1 MRNLAVLFI
10 HFIAVLARLL
20 GPGGVRSLVAE
31 SLLLKHQI
39 LILNR
44 SRKRSPNLHAS
55 DRVLAGLMALLVRP
69 TRLLR
74 SAIVLK
80 PSTLLGFH
88 KALSKQKYRM
98 LFSPDLRRQPGPKG
112 PSAELIR
119 AVVEMKQR
127 NPSWGC
133 PRIAQQIALAF
144 QIQIDK
150 DVVRRILAHH
160 HRPGQDFGGP
170 SWLTFLGH
178 MKDSLWSMDLFRCE
192 SATLRTHWVLVVM
205 DQYTRRIIGFG
216 VHAGKVD
223 GVALC
228 RMFNRAIRGQYWLP
242 KYLSSDNDP
251 LYRFHQWQANLRILE
266 VTQIKTIPYVPLSHP
281 FVERL
286 IGTVRRE
293 YLDHTLF
300 WTTADLENKLLD
312 FRTYFNNHRTHTSRE
327 GRTPDTPVSR
337 PVANLRSFRWQPH
350 CRALYQTPVAA

>member
-1 MRNLAVLFI
+1 MRNLVVLFI
-10 HFIAVLARLL
+10 HLIATLARLL

-31 SLLLKHQI
+31 SLLLKHQL
-39 LILNR
+39 LIVNR
-44 SRKRSPNLHAS
+44 SRQRSPNLSAW
-55 DRVLAGLMALLVRP
+55 DRILAGWMALLVRP

-80 PSTLLGFH
+80 PSTMLALH
-88 KALSKQKYRM
+88 KAMSKRKYRM
-98 LFSPDLRRQPGPKG
+98 LFSPKLRRKPGPKG
-112 PSAELIR
+112 PSAELIHV
-119 AVVEMKQR
+119 VVEMKQR
-127 NPSWGC
+127 NPTWGC
-133 PRIAQQIALAF
+133 PRIAQQMALAF
-144 QIQIDK
+144 NIQIDK

-160 HRPGQDFGGP
+160 YLPGQNSGGP

-223 GVALC
+223 GVGLC
-228 RMFNRAIRGQYWLP
+228 RMFNRAIREQLWMP

-251 LYRFHQWQANLRILE
+251 LYRFHLMASQSAGTGRDGHQVHPLRS
-266 VTQIKTIPYVPLSHP
+266 PVPS
-281 FVERL
+281 
-286 IGTVRRE
+286 VRGKADCI
-293 YLDHTLF
+293 YLDHMLF

-312 FRTYFNNHRTHTSRE
+312 FRTYFNNHRTHTALE

-337 PVANLRSFRWQPH
+337 PVATLRSFRWQPY
-350 CRALYQTPVAA
+350 CRTLYQTPVAA